1 MLIGKKKPYK
11 TNVGDGIHIAA
22 CDGLAMVGFVC
33 FVFLVSLCT
42 SSVCGS
48 NGKLDEFTNRNGV
61 IIVVNEDR
69 LYFNQNL
76 IDNNYKSGQFYC
88 ARVSFFYIS
97 SILLY

>member
-1 MLIGKKKPYK
+1 
-11 TNVGDGIHIAA
+11 
-22 CDGLAMVGFVC
+22 MVGFVC

-42 SSVCGS
+42 STVCGS

-88 ARVSFFYIS
+88 ARAFKAMHITPSHKARNPFGAKMNVFERM
-97 SILLY
+97 